1 MEWRGGC
8 LPEEAIVQLSMD
20 STHGGSENEV
30 PGEGAADDSQH
41 CIEEG
46 QTEVGD
52 GDATRGSVSFLAD
65 VSSDGGMEERSIGGN
80 EGGDSE
86 SGGLETG
93 MAMFE
98 R

>member
-20 STHGGSENEV
+20 SHHGESENEV
-30 PGEGAADDSQH
+30 PGEGAVDDSQH

-46 QTEVGD
+46 RIEVED
-52 GDATRGSVSFLAD
+52 GDATRGPVAFLAD
-65 VSSDGGMEERSIGGN
+65 VSPDGGMEERSTGGN
-80 EGGDSE
+80 EDGDSE
-86 SGGLETG
+86 SGGSKVG
-93 MAMFE
+93 MAMIE